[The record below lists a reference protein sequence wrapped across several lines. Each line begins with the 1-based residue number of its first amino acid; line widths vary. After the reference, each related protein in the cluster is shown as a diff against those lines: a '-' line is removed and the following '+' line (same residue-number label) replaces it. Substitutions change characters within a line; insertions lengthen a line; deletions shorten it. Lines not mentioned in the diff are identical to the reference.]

1 MLVLPILFSYLTTEI
16 DGEGTEEISATMPSC
31 YDSNEIMRTKMLLLS
46 LRYKDTE
53 NLCINQDSDAGPPE
67 KSINKVDVFG
77 INKIYPTKENGREWY
92 INTNN
97 IQNDKLFSTSAEITK
112 QPDGS
117 LRVSAEHLPG
127 DRRGDVRLE
136 VNTPPNEDQW
146 KDVEITG
153 YAKVVETT
161 GHASNRD
168 FDTQNVFQWYARG
181 GEHSTRVPCEGSA
194 LKGRLYLNG
203 TAAWVKEIWHNGGY
217 TDNKARVLAMPPL
230 VTEHDSAGRYYNGK
244 WFGLKV
250 VIFNIDQAKAVKMEM
265 YVDKNADNN
274 WTKVNTLVDK
284 GDWYSDDPDF
294 DDVDCGRPRNY
305 IVTNSGPIVGFR
317 TDYMIWDFNN
327 LSVREI
333 STN

>member
-1 MLVLPILFSYLTTEI
+1 MHTQMLILSLYHKDTGTKCINRASDAVLPEESTNEVDIF
-16 DGEGTEEISATMPSC
+16 GT
-31 YDSNEIMRTKMLLLS
+31 NE
-46 LRYKDTE
+46 
-53 NLCINQDSDAGPPE
+53 
-67 KSINKVDVFG
+67 
-77 INKIYPTKENGREWY
+77 IYPTKENGREWY

-97 IQNDKLFSTSAEITK
+97 TQNDKLFSTSAEITK

-153 YAKVVETT
+153 YVKVVETT
-161 GHASNRD
+161 GHASNKD
-168 FDTQNVFQWYARG
+168 SDTKNIFQWYARG

-194 LKGRLYLNG
+194 LKARLYLNG

-217 TDNKARVLAMPPL
+217 TDNEARVLAMPPL
-230 VTEHDSAGRYYNGK
+230 VTEHDSMGRYYDGK
-244 WFGLKV
+244 WFGLKA
-250 VIFNIDQAKAVKMEM
+250 VIFNIDQDSAVKMEM

-274 WTKVNTLVDK
+274 WTKVNTLIDK
-284 GDWYSDDPDF
+284 GAWYSDDPDF
-294 DDVDCGRPRNY
+294 DDVDCDRPRNY

-333 STN
+333 SAN